1 MPKFQL
7 QNLLLWP
14 DVLVLG
20 LGLVVVVAGLNF
32 LLNSLTLL
40 KEAKASWRAVRASC
54 RWGGRGVCWARCR
67 EDRDLGREMEVG
79 IHLY

>member
-40 KEAKASWRAVRASC
+40 KEAKASWRAVRAS
-54 RWGGRGVCWARCR
+54 
-67 EDRDLGREMEVG
+67 
-79 IHLY
+79 